1 MKSVYL
7 KTGMLVAA
15 IVVGTLLSS
24 AISATKLGQEVA
36 MPVHL
41 QDGQEFLM
49 TPAQLAAFGKT
60 LFTAMWTSQEGAGR
74 PMTKGTGNPI
84 SDPTSP
90 LVFPRNFNRISGP
103 DTNSCSG
110 CHNKPDIGGGGDIV
124 GNVFVLGQRFDF
136 ATFDALDPI
145 PTGGGVDELGNPVFL
160 QTIADSRKTIG
171 MFGSGY
177 LEMIARQMTAELR
190 SVRDNALPGTS
201 RALTAKSVSFG
212 MITHNLDGTWDTSKV
227 VGLPAPALATSG
239 TVPPDLIIRPY
250 HQASNVISVRQFT
263 NNAFN
268 HHHGIQS
275 EERFGIG
282 ADQDAD
288 GFVNELTRADITAA
302 TIFQITLPVPGRVIP
317 RDPEIRHAIRN
328 GERKFREV
336 GCSSCHLPSLPL
348 DKRGWIYSEPNPYN
362 PAGNLQVGQVP
373 TLYVDL
379 TDATLPTP
387 RLRPH
392 GDGVIQVPAFTDLK
406 LHNIT
411 SGPNDPNCEPLNM
424 NRAAGSMGFFA
435 GNCQFI
441 TRKLWGIAN
450 QHPFGHHG
458 LYTTMREA
466 TLAHAGE
473 ALGSK
478 IAFQSLSVYD
488 QDSLIEFLKSL
499 QILPAGTKCTVVDEN
514 MNCSRS
520 SESTPSWRMDSDT
533 GSLTDEV
540 SYTNVSG
547 PE

>member
-1 MKSVYL
+1 MVHRKLVILVVVTIAAVAVASYA
-7 KTGMLVAA
+7 VAA
-15 IVVGTLLSS
+15 GKI
-24 AISATKLGQEVA
+24 GQEVA
-36 MPVHL
+36 VPVHL
-41 QDGQEFLM
+41 QDGQEFQM
-49 TPAQLAAFGKT
+49 TAAQLAAFGKT

-84 SDPTSP
+84 SDLTSP

-136 ATFDALDPI
+136 ATFDPHDPV
-145 PTGGGVDELGNPVFL
+145 PTRGGVDEVGRPVFL
-160 QTIADSRKTIG
+160 QTIADSRKTVG

-177 LEMIARQMTAELR
+177 LEMVARQMTADLR
-190 SVRDNALPGTS
+190 SIRDSTPPGAS
-201 RALTAKSVSFG
+201 RALVTKGVSFG
-212 MITHNLDGTWDTSKV
+212 MITHNLDGTWDISKV
-227 VGLPAPALATSG
+227 VGLPPPAIATSG
-239 TVPPDLIIRPY
+239 TTPPDLIIRPY

-275 EERFGIG
+275 EERFGVG
-282 ADQDAD
+282 ADPDGD

-302 TIFQITLPVPGRVIP
+302 TIFQVTLPVPGRVIP
-317 RDPEIRHAIRN
+317 SDPEIRNAIRN
-328 GERKFREV
+328 GAKKFDEI
-336 GCSSCHLPSLPL
+336 GCSNCHFPSLPL
-348 DKRGWIYSEPNPYN
+348 DKQGWIYSEPSPYN
-362 PAGNLQVGQVP
+362 PAGNLQVGQAP

-379 TDATLPTP
+379 TDPNLPPP

-392 GDGVIQVPAFTDLK
+392 ENGVIQIPAFTDLK
-406 LHNIT
+406 VHDIT
-411 SGPNDPNCEPLNM
+411 SGPSDPNCEPLNM
-424 NRAAGSMGFFA
+424 NRSAGSMGFFA

-450 QHPFGHHG
+450 QHSFGHHG

-478 IAFQSLSVYD
+478 MAFQSLGAYD
-488 QDSLIEFLKSL
+488 QDSVIEFLKSL
-499 QILPAGTKCTVVDEN
+499 QILPAGTRCTVVDEN
-514 MNCSRS
+514 MKCVHL
-520 SESTPSWRMDSDT
+520 SETSP
-533 GSLTDEV
+533 
-540 SYTNVSG
+540 
-547 PE
+547 

>member
-1 MKSVYL
+1 MVHRKLVILVVVTIAAVAVASYA
-7 KTGMLVAA
+7 VAA
-15 IVVGTLLSS
+15 GKI
-24 AISATKLGQEVA
+24 GQEVA
-36 MPVHL
+36 VPVHL
-41 QDGQEFLM
+41 QDGQEFQM
-49 TPAQLAAFGKT
+49 TAAQLAAFGKT

-84 SDPTSP
+84 SDLTSP

-136 ATFDALDPI
+136 ATFDPHDPV
-145 PTGGGVDELGNPVFL
+145 PTRGGVDEVGRPVFL
-160 QTIADSRKTIG
+160 QTIADSRKTVG

-177 LEMIARQMTAELR
+177 LEMVARQMTADLR
-190 SVRDNALPGTS
+190 SIRDSTPPGAS
-201 RALTAKSVSFG
+201 RALVTKGVSFG
-212 MITHNLDGTWDTSKV
+212 MITHNLDGTWDISKV
-227 VGLPAPALATSG
+227 VGLPPPATATSG
-239 TVPPDLIIRPY
+239 TTPPDLIIRPY

-275 EERFGIG
+275 EERFGVG
-282 ADQDAD
+282 ADPDGD

-302 TIFQITLPVPGRVIP
+302 TIFQVTLPVPGRVIP
-317 RDPEIRHAIRN
+317 SDPEIRNAIRN
-328 GERKFREV
+328 GAKKFDEI
-336 GCSSCHLPSLPL
+336 GCSNCHFPSLPL
-348 DKRGWIYSEPNPYN
+348 DKQGWIYSEPSPYN
-362 PAGNLQVGQVP
+362 PAGNLQVGQAP

-379 TDATLPTP
+379 TDPNLPPP

-392 GDGVIQVPAFTDLK
+392 ENGVIQIPAFTDLK
-406 LHNIT
+406 VHDIT
-411 SGPNDPNCEPLNM
+411 SGPSDPNCEPLNM
-424 NRAAGSMGFFA
+424 NRSAGSMGFFA

-450 QHPFGHHG
+450 QHSFGHHG

-478 IAFQSLSVYD
+478 MAFQSLGAYD
-488 QDSLIEFLKSL
+488 QDSVIEFLKSL
-499 QILPAGTKCTVVDEN
+499 QILPAGTRCTVVDEN
-514 MNCSRS
+514 MKCVHL
-520 SESTPSWRMDSDT
+520 SETSP
-533 GSLTDEV
+533 
-540 SYTNVSG
+540 
-547 PE
+547 

>member
-1 MKSVYL
+1 MKRAYS
-7 KTGMLVAA
+7 KTGLLVMAA
-15 IVVGTLLSS
+15 MVVGILLSN
-24 AISATKLGQEVA
+24 AIGASKIGREVA
-36 MPVHL
+36 VPVHL
-41 QDGQEFLM
+41 QDGQEFQM
-49 TPAQLAAFGKT
+49 TAAQLAAFGKT

-84 SDPTSP
+84 SDSTSP

-136 ATFDALDPI
+136 ATFDSLDPV
-145 PTGGGVDELGNPVFL
+145 PTRGGVDEVGKPVFL
-160 QTIADSRKTIG
+160 QTIADSRKTVG

-177 LEMIARQMTAELR
+177 LEMVARQMTADLR
-190 SVRDNALPGTS
+190 AIRDNTPPGASQALVTKG
-201 RALTAKSVSFG
+201 VSFG
-212 MITHNLDGTWDTSKV
+212 MITRNLDGTWDTSKV
-227 VGLPAPALATSG
+227 VGLAPPATATSG
-239 TVPPDLIIRPY
+239 TTPPDLIIRPY

-282 ADQDAD
+282 ADPDGD
-288 GFVNELTRADITAA
+288 GFVNELTRADVTAA

-317 RDPEIRHAIRN
+317 SDPEVRSAIRN
-328 GERKFREV
+328 GAKKFDEI
-336 GCSSCHLPSLPL
+336 GCSNCHRPSLPL

-362 PAGNLQVGQVP
+362 PAGNLQVGQAP

-379 TDATLPTP
+379 TDPSLPNP
-387 RLRPH
+387 RLRPNE
-392 GDGVIQVPAFTDLK
+392 DGVVHVPAFTDLK
-406 LHNIT
+406 LHDIT
-411 SGPNDPNCEPLNM
+411 SGPSDPNCEPLNM

-435 GNCQFI
+435 GNCRFI
-441 TRKLWGIAN
+441 TRKLWGMAN

-473 ALGSK
+473 ALGSRM
-478 IAFQSLSVYD
+478 AFQNLAPYD
-488 QDSLIEFLKSL
+488 QDSVIEFLKSL
-499 QILPAGTKCTVVDEN
+499 QILPAGTKCTVVDES
-514 MNCSRS
+514 MKCIHF
-520 SESTPSWRMDSDT
+520 
-533 GSLTDEV
+533 
-540 SYTNVSG
+540 
-547 PE
+547 PEIDP

>member
-1 MKSVYL
+1 MVHRKLVILVVVTIAAVAVASYA
-7 KTGMLVAA
+7 VAA
-15 IVVGTLLSS
+15 GKI
-24 AISATKLGQEVA
+24 GQEVA
-36 MPVHL
+36 VPVHL
-41 QDGQEFLM
+41 QDGQEFQM
-49 TPAQLAAFGKT
+49 TAAQLAAFGKT

-84 SDPTSP
+84 SDLTSP

-136 ATFDALDPI
+136 ATFDPHDPV
-145 PTGGGVDELGNPVFL
+145 PTRGGVDEVGRPVFL
-160 QTIADSRKTIG
+160 QTIADSRKTVG

-177 LEMIARQMTAELR
+177 LEMVARQMTADLR
-190 SVRDNALPGTS
+190 SIRDSTPPGAS
-201 RALTAKSVSFG
+201 RALVTKGVSFG
-212 MITHNLDGTWDTSKV
+212 MITHNLDGTWDISKV
-227 VGLPAPALATSG
+227 VGLPPPATATSG
-239 TVPPDLIIRPY
+239 TTPPDLIIRPY

-275 EERFGIG
+275 EERFGVG
-282 ADQDAD
+282 ADSDGD

-302 TIFQITLPVPGRVIP
+302 TIFQVTLPVPGRVIP
-317 RDPEIRHAIRN
+317 SDPEIRNAIRN
-328 GERKFREV
+328 GAKKFDEI
-336 GCSSCHLPSLPL
+336 GCSNCHFPSLPL
-348 DKRGWIYSEPNPYN
+348 DKQGWIYSEPSPYN
-362 PAGNLQVGQVP
+362 PAGNLQVGQAP

-379 TDATLPTP
+379 TDPNLPPP

-392 GDGVIQVPAFTDLK
+392 ENGVIQIPAFTDLK
-406 LHNIT
+406 VHDIT
-411 SGPNDPNCEPLNM
+411 SGPSDPNCEPLNM
-424 NRAAGSMGFFA
+424 NRSAGSMGFFA

-450 QHPFGHHG
+450 QHSFGHHG

-478 IAFQSLSVYD
+478 MAFQSLGAYD
-488 QDSLIEFLKSL
+488 QDSVIEFLKSL
-499 QILPAGTKCTVVDEN
+499 QILPAGTRCTVVDEN
-514 MNCSRS
+514 MKCVHL
-520 SESTPSWRMDSDT
+520 SETSP
-533 GSLTDEV
+533 
-540 SYTNVSG
+540 
-547 PE
+547 

>member
-1 MKSVYL
+1 MVHRKLVILVVVTIAAVAVASYA
-7 KTGMLVAA
+7 VAA
-15 IVVGTLLSS
+15 GKI
-24 AISATKLGQEVA
+24 GQEVA
-36 MPVHL
+36 VPVHL
-41 QDGQEFLM
+41 QDGQEFQM
-49 TPAQLAAFGKT
+49 TAAQLAAFGKT

-84 SDPTSP
+84 SDLTSP

-136 ATFDALDPI
+136 ATFDTHDPV
-145 PTGGGVDELGNPVFL
+145 PTRGGVDEVGRPVFL
-160 QTIADSRKTIG
+160 QTIADSRKTVG

-177 LEMIARQMTAELR
+177 LEMVARQMTADLR
-190 SVRDNALPGTS
+190 SIRDSTPPGAS
-201 RALTAKSVSFG
+201 RALVTKGVSFG
-212 MITHNLDGTWDTSKV
+212 MITHNLDGTWDISKV
-227 VGLPAPALATSG
+227 VGLPPPATATSG
-239 TVPPDLIIRPY
+239 TTPPDLIIRPY

-275 EERFGIG
+275 EERFGVG
-282 ADQDAD
+282 ADPDGD

-302 TIFQITLPVPGRVIP
+302 TIFQVTLPVPGRVIP
-317 RDPEIRHAIRN
+317 SDPEIRNAIRN
-328 GERKFREV
+328 GAKKFDEI
-336 GCSSCHLPSLPL
+336 GCSNCHFPSLPL
-348 DKRGWIYSEPNPYN
+348 DKQGWIYSEPSPYN
-362 PAGNLQVGQVP
+362 PAGNLQVGQAP

-379 TDATLPTP
+379 TDPNLPPP

-392 GDGVIQVPAFTDLK
+392 ENGVIQIPAFTDLK
-406 LHNIT
+406 VHDIT
-411 SGPNDPNCEPLNM
+411 SGPSDPNCEPLNM
-424 NRAAGSMGFFA
+424 NRSAGSMGFFA

-450 QHPFGHHG
+450 QHSFGHHG

-478 IAFQSLSVYD
+478 MAFQSLGAYD
-488 QDSLIEFLKSL
+488 QDSVIEFLKSL
-499 QILPAGTKCTVVDEN
+499 QILPAGTRCTVVDEN
-514 MNCSRS
+514 MKCVHL
-520 SESTPSWRMDSDT
+520 SETSP
-533 GSLTDEV
+533 
-540 SYTNVSG
+540 
-547 PE
+547 